1 MVAVLG
7 LSSAA
12 ADKPPSPAEIEE
24 ASRRQLLT
32 VRRVFVDHLTGGETA
47 AQMREIL
54 QSSLQGRR
62 LFVVTE
68 KEERA
73 DAVLRGGAEDLV
85 FTEVNTSSD
94 GVNAHVNAG
103 ASSGSGSG
111 IGRSSRSANGG
122 SLGENESSHST
133 DRRHE
138 SIAAV

>member
-1 MVAVLG
+1 
-7 LSSAA
+7 
-12 ADKPPSPAEIEE
+12 
-24 ASRRQLLT
+24 
-32 VRRVFVDHLTGGETA
+32 
-47 AQMREIL
+47 MREIL